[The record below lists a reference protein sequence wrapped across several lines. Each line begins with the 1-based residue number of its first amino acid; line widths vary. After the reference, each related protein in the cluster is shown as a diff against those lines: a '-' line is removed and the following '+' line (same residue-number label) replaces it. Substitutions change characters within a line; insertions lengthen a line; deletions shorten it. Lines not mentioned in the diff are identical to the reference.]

1 VGGALTHRSSLPI
14 TLAIIAI
21 DVGIFIGIWENIG
34 VPGYDVLGVVVFL
47 FVYSSLAIGTAAAWD
62 DRQRTTHFLILGT
75 LPLFVLNAI
84 FLVFS
89 DPFHLPPLLIMAIA
103 ILIATISNPAQTRQ

>member
-1 VGGALTHRSSLPI
+1 MTHRSSLPI
-14 TLAIIAI
+14 TLAIIAV
-21 DVGIFIGIWENIG
+21 DVGIAIGIWENVDG
-34 VPGYDVLGVVVFL
+34 PGWDLLGVLL
-47 FVYSSLAIGTAAAWD
+47 FVFVYGALAIGTAAAWD

-75 LPLFVLNAI
+75 FPLLVLNAI

-103 ILIATISNPAQTRQ
+103 ILIATISDPAQTRQ